1 MNIIGTWKVAEVQ
14 DVLNKTWRTAGDI
27 AADAAAPDY
36 LKEGLAYRY
45 SFTEDGQMR
54 VLFPIPEGIPQEQ
67 IDAALASGELTLFDE
82 KTMVLETKAWK
93 EEDGKLLF
101 NSGAKGEVLGET
113 VNPWI
118 ELVPVGDLL
127 EMTTYRLK
135 KED

>member
-14 DVLNKTWRTAGDI
+14 DILNKTWRTAEDI
-27 AADAAAPDY
+27 TADAAAPDY
-36 LKEGLAYRY
+36 LKEGIAYRY
-45 SFTEDGQMR
+45 NFTEDGQMQ
-54 VLFPIPEGIPQEQ
+54 VLFPIPAGTPQEQ
-67 IDAALASGELTLFDE
+67 IDAALASGELKLFDE
-82 KTMVLETKAWK
+82 KTMVLEAKEWK

-113 VNPWI
+113 VSPWI
-118 ELVPVGDLL
+118 ELVPVSDLL